1 MQCAD
6 TSCWLGKGLLTP
18 VRVTNL
24 TQNLSHQQWRLW
36 YVEKLRGDSGV
47 NESLHGAL
55 KAKRRS
61 SFHKLNGPFK
71 QWVHGKLLEMA
82 TLVLTDSRI

>member
-1 MQCAD
+1 MCRYILLARERTVDSCASD
-6 TSCWLGKGLLTP
+6 KPHTKP
-18 VRVTNL
+18 VSPTVAFMVCGEAT
-24 TQNLSHQQWRLW
+24 
-36 YVEKLRGDSGV
+36 GDSGV
-47 NESLHGAL
+47 NERLHGAL